1 MKKTFLSLLAVLSA
15 VTLFGGGLRID
26 ITGLPENV
34 QPQDLMPAN
43 ATCRTLNRSTGL
55 QRSLTFPAT
64 TEWMEFSF
72 SVTSPTACK
81 LLFSFRGT
89 DNYWVAIDDISA
101 DNTQLKNGTF
111 EKINA
116 KRGTPDWWKGTQQ
129 NLCVDMVKTGNYA
142 LKVAYKTG
150 VSQSNIVIPANTKV
164 TFKGAYRYLE
174 APKTNKGKSKSDSSA
189 KKYPG
194 MEVINHDPAKFPA
207 GANVAYA
214 RPYDGERPLIVSV
227 GRLEFRPTFEN
238 CGYYINLLPEEHK
251 QKIRIETFFRKKGDK
266 KFRKALNPAEVKQE
280 HAWRGSLLMLAENTD
295 YEFKAVITGD
305 KGYKKELTGAFRTMN
320 SNVPYE
326 TVVLPAG
333 PMKTALKSGTADKYI
348 RYTSNGKVVKA
359 PDAGTLAVFNV
370 EGLKYVIFDNMEID
384 AKGAQNA
391 FLINNSS
398 DIIVRNCDIYNFG
411 REPGQAK
418 YSSELYYSGGM
429 QTKQGVLMYDN
440 CAFRLARSTRILIER
455 NYAHDPSFSAQTW
468 LFAHPSGPG
477 GVKAVECSNSVVRYN
492 DFIGRNGARYIDQVI
507 SPPNGSFYGGI
518 YRDGDYYGNSF
529 LLSNDDGAE
538 IEAGAMNTRCY
549 GNRIEQVLSGISTG
563 PITMGPT
570 YLFGNLYTN
579 PGDEDGTG
587 GQPYKNG
594 GGTDGFNWTR
604 GMLFMMH
611 NSVGDSWTTGYG
623 VGAFSQPHKDF
634 VPTLKAYLRNNI
646 LRTDGKFFHRRWP
659 FMPTD
664 CDGDLL
670 ERTAINPEL
679 VKMDTEN
686 IKVHNLEPNG
696 IYAKADYVAAA
707 TGNYAIKANSPGGK
721 KRFTVNNLEH
731 YPQVGAYLGTPGEW
745 FPKRPL
751 DLRVDKTELHWLK
764 GDDSVRKVTV
774 TAGKTMRG
782 KYKVHCNDKFF
793 TVKPAAGEFVPGKS
807 IEFTITLKAENMK
820 EPRRYAG
827 AFLVRAESGL
837 GLPVTVYA
845 DRRTTVEKIV
855 AQKDK
860 FFVGKAVA
868 DKNKVTAQVAVPS
881 DGVYFMMLDV
891 EPAAGLK
898 NARVKMTFAGLT
910 REHSIP
916 ALGAENINFRL
927 LKSAQKR
934 RLEAFNLKKGVQKVL
949 FTVPEN
955 VKIRNVIFTQVPWEA
970 MRNRAYEVKSGK

>member
-15 VTLFGGGLRID
+15 VALPAAGLRID
-26 ITGLPENV
+26 IAGLPESV
-34 QPQDLMPAN
+34 QPHDLAPVN
-43 ATCRTLNRSTGL
+43 ATCRALNRPGGI
-55 QRSLTFPAT
+55 QRSLSFPAT
-64 TEWMEFSF
+64 AEWREFSF
-72 SVTSPTACK
+72 SVISPEACK
-81 LLFSFRGT
+81 MLLSFRGT
-89 DNYWVAIDDISA
+89 DEPMVVIDDITA
-101 DNTQLKNGTF
+101 VNAVIKNGNM

-116 KRGTPDWWKGTQQ
+116 KKGTPDGWKAAQQ
-129 NLCVDMVKTGNYA
+129 NLEVGVVKAGNYA
-142 LKVAYKTG
+142 LKVAYKNG
-150 VSQSNIVIPANTKV
+150 ASQSNIAIPAQTKV
-164 TFKGAYRYLE
+164 TVKGFYRLLE
-174 APKTNKGKSKSDSSA
+174 VPAATGKKKSAAGSA
-189 KKYPG
+189 KYPG
-194 MEVINHDPAKFPA
+194 IDSIKHDPSKFPA

-214 RPYDGERPLIVSV
+214 KPYDGDKPLIVSV

-238 CGYYINLLPEEHK
+238 CGYYINLLPEEYK

-266 KFRKALNPAEVKQE
+266 KFRKGLNPAEVKQE
-280 HAWRGSLLMLAENTD
+280 NAWRGSLLMLSENTD
-295 YEFKAVITGD
+295 YEFKAVISGD
-305 KGYKKELTGAFRTMN
+305 KGYKKEITGAFRTMN

-333 PMKTALKSGTADKYI
+333 PMKTALKSGTAAKYI

-359 PDAGTLAVFNV
+359 AAPGSLAVFNV
-370 EGLKYVIFDNMEID
+370 DKLQYVIFDNMEVD
-384 AKGAQNA
+384 AQGAQHA

-418 YSSELYYSGGM
+418 YSSDLYYSGGA
-429 QTKQGVLMYDN
+429 QTKQGVLMYDD
-440 CAFRLARSTRILIER
+440 CAFRMTASTRILIER

-468 LFAHPSGPG
+468 LYAHPSGPG
-477 GVKAVECSNSVVRYN
+477 AVKAVECSNSVVRYN
-492 DFIGRNGARYIDQVI
+492 DFIGRNGARFIDQVI
-507 SPPNGSFYGGI
+507 SPPNGSFFGGI

-529 LLSNDDGAE
+529 MLSNDDGAE

-579 PGDEDGTG
+579 PGDEDGTC

-611 NSVGDSWTTGYG
+611 NSVGDSWTNGYG
-623 VGAFSQPHKDF
+623 VGCFSQPHKDF

-670 ERTAINPEL
+670 ERTAIKPDL
-679 VKMDTEN
+679 VEMDTEN
-686 IKVHNLEPNG
+686 IKAHNLEPNG

-731 YPQVGAYLGTPGEW
+731 YPQAGAYMGTPGEW

-751 DLRVDKTELHWLK
+751 DLTVDKTELHWLK
-764 GDDSVRKVTV
+764 GDNSARKISVK
-774 TAGKTMRG
+774 AGKSLSG
-782 KYKVHCNDKFF
+782 KFKVHCNDKFF

-807 IEFTITLKAENMK
+807 IEFTVTLKEENMK
-820 EPRRYAG
+820 APRRYAG
-827 AFLVRAESGL
+827 AFLVRADSGL
-837 GLPVTVYA
+837 GLPVTLYA
-845 DRRTTVEKIV
+845 DRRTTVEKILS
-855 AQKDK
+855 QKDK
-860 FFVGKAVA
+860 FFIADAVA
-868 DKNKVTAQVAVPS
+868 GKNSAVANVSVPA
-881 DGVYFMMLDV
+881 DGVYFMMLEV

-898 NARVKMTFAGLT
+898 NARVKLAFDGLT
-910 REHSIP
+910 REHAIP
-916 ALGAENINFRL
+916 ALGEGNISYRL
-927 LKSAQKR
+927 LKHYKNR
-934 RLEAFNLKKGVQKVL
+934 RLEAFVLKKGTHKVL
-949 FTVPEN
+949 FTVPDN
-955 VKIRNVIFTQVPWEA
+955 VKIKKVIFTQFADEA
-970 MRNRAYEVKSGK
+970 MRNRAYKVKSGK

>member
-15 VTLFGGGLRID
+15 VALPAAGLRID
-26 ITGLPENV
+26 IAGLPESV
-34 QPQDLMPAN
+34 QPHDLAPAN
-43 ATCRTLNRSTGL
+43 ATCRALNRAGGI
-55 QRSLTFPAT
+55 QRSLSFPALAD
-64 TEWMEFSF
+64 WQDFSF
-72 SVTSPTACK
+72 SVISPDACK
-81 LLFSFRGT
+81 IVLSFRGT
-89 DNYWVAIDDISA
+89 DETWVVIDDISA
-101 DNTQLKNGTF
+101 VNTTIKNGSF
-111 EKINA
+111 EKLNA
-116 KRGTPDWWKGTQQ
+116 QKGTPDGWKGSRE
-129 NLCVDMVKTGNYA
+129 NLIGGAAKTGNYA
-142 LKVAYKTG
+142 VKIAYKNG
-150 VSQSNIVIPANTKV
+150 VSQSQVAIPANTKV

-174 APKTNKGKSKSDSSA
+174 APKTNMGKSKSDSSA

-238 CGYYINLLPEEHK
+238 CGYYINLLPEEYK
-251 QKIRIETFFRKKGDK
+251 QKIKIETFFRKKGDK
-266 KFRKALNPAEVKQE
+266 TFRKGLNPAEVKQE
-280 HAWRGSLLMLAENTD
+280 NAWRGSLLMLAENTD

-359 PDAGTLAVFNV
+359 PDAGALAVFNV

-411 REPGQAK
+411 REPGEAK
-418 YSSELYYSGGM
+418 YSSDLYYSGGV
-429 QTKQGVLMYDN
+429 QTKQGVLMYDD
-440 CAFRLARSTRILIER
+440 CAFRMTASTRILIER

-477 GVKAVECSNSVVRYN
+477 AVKAVECSNSVIRYN

-579 PGDEDGTG
+579 PGDEDGTCG
-587 GQPYKNG
+587 SPYKNG

-611 NSVGDSWTTGYG
+611 NSVGDSWTNEYG
-623 VGAFSQPHKDF
+623 VGCFSQPHKDF

-646 LRTDGKFFHRRWP
+646 MRTTGKFFHRRWP

-670 ERTAINPEL
+670 ERTAIKPDL
-679 VKMDTEN
+679 VEMDTEN
-686 IKVHNLEPNG
+686 IKAHNLEPNG

-764 GDDSVRKVTV
+764 GDNSVRKVTI

-807 IEFTITLKAENMK
+807 IEFTISLKPENME
-820 EPRRYAG
+820 EPRRYSG
-827 AFLVRAESGL
+827 AFLVRSECGL
-837 GLPVTVYA
+837 GLPVTIYA
-845 DRRTTVEKIV
+845 DRRTTVDKIL

-868 DKNKVTAQVAVPS
+868 NKNKVTAEVTVPA

-891 EPAAGLK
+891 EPVAGIK
-898 NARVKMTFAGLT
+898 NARVKLTFDGLT
-910 REHSIP
+910 RYHSIP
-916 ALGAENINFRL
+916 ALGAGNLNYRL

-934 RLEAFNLKKGVQKVL
+934 RLEAFTLKKGVQKVL

-955 VKIRNVIFTQVPWEA
+955 VKIKQVIFTQVPWEA